1 MVEPDETPVQSS
13 DDYAAA
19 LAEYLLDHSERAL
32 YRASLLSQHFIE
44 SGLGPE
50 DIIALHFE
58 SLDQVLE
65 GRSYREQARMSG
77 DAQQFLLEV
86 MIAYGVKYKE
96 YLELRLTEALRDAE
110 TRAVRDR
117 ERIHEA
123 ERLERER
130 SELLQ
135 LVAHELRSP
144 ITAAA
149 GHLRLAER
157 FLSRRQ
163 YDSLPQ
169 SLGSAREAV
178 ARLSRLTGDLVE
190 ATRGGTPRLERAP
203 LPLVPVVEQACQ
215 WAQVAAQNKGVEL
228 RSAVADADVR
238 VLGNADALLS
248 VVGNLL
254 SNAVRYTPPGGRVSV
269 RLGGDAA
276 TAWFEVE
283 DTGIGIAPEARE
295 RIFNKFWR
303 APDARDLDVRG
314 LGLGLAL
321 VKQMTEAHDGRVTVE
336 SAPGQGSTFRVEL
349 PRYSETGEGGEH
361 GGGT

>member
-1 MVEPDETPVQSS
+1 MVEIEVTPVQSS
-13 DDYAAA
+13 DDYATA
-19 LAEYLLDHSERAL
+19 LAEYLHDHSERAL

-58 SLDQVLE
+58 SLEAVLK
-65 GRSYREQARMSG
+65 GRAYREQARMSG
-77 DAQQFLLEV
+77 DAQQVLLVV

-96 YLELRLTEALRDAE
+96 YLELKLTEALRDAE
-110 TRAVRDR
+110 SRADRDR
-117 ERIHEA
+117 ERVREA

-130 SELLQ
+130 GDLLQ

-149 GHLRLAER
+149 CHLQLAER
-157 FLSRRQ
+157 FLNQRQ
-163 YDSLPQ
+163 YDSLPR

-190 ATRGGTPRLERAP
+190 ATRGGAPELERAP
-203 LPLVPVVEQACQ
+203 LLLAPVVDQACN
-215 WAQVAAQNKGVEL
+215 WARVAARSKGIEL
-228 RSAVADADVR
+228 RSEVADAEVR

-248 VVGNLL
+248 VIGNLL
-254 SNAVRYTPPGGRVSV
+254 SNAVRYTPPGGRVTV

-276 TAWFEVE
+276 TAWVEVE
-283 DTGIGIAPEARE
+283 DTGIGIDPGARE
-295 RIFNKFWR
+295 RIFDKFWR
-303 APDARDLDVRG
+303 APDARQLDVRG

-321 VKQMTEAHDGRVTVE
+321 VKQMTEAHGGRVAVGST
-336 SAPGQGSTFRVEL
+336 PGEGSTFRVEL
-349 PRYSETGEGGEH
+349 PRQSESEEGEGNVARP
-361 GGGT
+361 

>member
-1 MVEPDETPVQSS
+1 MVEPDDTPVQSS
-13 DDYAAA
+13 DDYSAA
-19 LAEYLLDHSERAL
+19 LAEYLHDHSERAL

-58 SLDQVLE
+58 SLEQALA
-65 GRSYREQARMSG
+65 GRTYREQARMSG

-96 YLELRLTEALRDAE
+96 YLELKLTEAMRDAE
-110 TRAVRDR
+110 ARSAR
-117 ERIHEA
+117 ERERTMEA

-130 SELLQ
+130 GDLLQ

-149 GHLRLAER
+149 GHLQLAEHY
-157 FLSRRQ
+157 LDQRR
-163 YDSLPQ
+163 YDSLPRF
-169 SLGSAREAV
+169 LGSAREAV

-190 ATRGGTPRLERAP
+190 ATRGGSPDLKRVP
-203 LPLVPVVEQACQ
+203 LPLAPVVDQACT
-215 WAQVAAQNKGVEL
+215 WARVAALSKGVEL
-228 RSAVADADVR
+228 RSEVADAEIC

-254 SNAVRYTPPGGRVSV
+254 SNAVRYTSAGGRVSV

-276 TAWFEVE
+276 MAWIEVE
-283 DTGIGIAPEARE
+283 DTGIGISPEAQE
-295 RIFNKFWR
+295 RIF
-303 APDARDLDVRG
+303 D
-314 LGLGLAL
+314 
-321 VKQMTEAHDGRVTVE
+321 
-336 SAPGQGSTFRVEL
+336 
-349 PRYSETGEGGEH
+349 
-361 GGGT
+361 